1 LEVKLKI
8 SVHDSYH
15 IVNKIYVFYEEWINN
30 RRRNLKY
37 TKIAVVAAGGNSLI
51 KDKLKTSFQD
61 QLETAV
67 EICDHITIIGI
78 IKAGYNTVITH
89 ENGPQVDFSLIRSDT
104 TSHIFSL
111 VPIDACGADTQGT
124 IGYMIQQ
131 SLYNKFKE
139 KGINKKAAIIVTQVK
154 VNKDD
159 LVFKNPTKPVGPFY
173 SQEKAEKLQKDK
185 NWTMIEDSGRG
196 YRRVLPS
203 PIPIEI
209 MEIDVIKHLVDGG
222 FTTIAVGGDGGIPV
236 IEDER
241 GDLKGCEVVIDK
253 NYASSLLGKN

>member
-1 LEVKLKI
+1 MEVKLKI
-8 SVHDSYH
+8 SVHDSCH

-37 TKIAVVAAGGNSLI
+37 TKIAVVAGGNSLI
-51 KDKLKTSFQD
+51 KDKSKTSFQD
-61 QLETAV
+61 QLETAA

-89 ENGPQVDFSLIRSDT
+89 GNGPQVGFSLIRSYT

-111 VPIDACGADTQGT
+111 VPMGACGVDTQGT

-139 KGINKKAAIIVTQVK
+139 KGINKKAVTIVTQVK

-209 MEIDVIKHLVDGG
+209 MEIDAIKHLVDGG
-222 FTTIAVGGDGGIPV
+222 FTTIAVGDGGIPV
-236 IEDER
+236 I
-241 GDLKGCEVVIDK
+241 DK
-253 NYASSLLGKN
+253 DYASSLLAKN